1 MRQLHPIIRLS
12 SPTDSP
18 GVLFFLVIVLGV
30 SLPNSMKIAEP
41 WPRQT
46 CDTALPISASK
57 NGDATNIKDSF
68 LAALLLA
75 PIRF

>member
-1 MRQLHPIIRLS
+1 
-12 SPTDSP
+12 
-18 GVLFFLVIVLGV
+18 VIVLGV

-46 CDTALPISASK
+46 YDTALPISASK
-57 NGDATNIKDSF
+57 NGDATDIKDSF